1 MGNNSSSDPVVARD
15 CLLEKLEKENSFLKG
30 DLRNKDVIIQTC
42 IENIT
47 DLNEKIIS
55 QSFSYN
61 QYVTENPNKDVDI
74 KSPEDTNIQRINK
87 IPQKKKVLQMFFKH
101 WDILETFETFSQI
114 NNTFVCSIYA
124 IYEIFLLAGIV
135 SSKGILV

>member
-1 MGNNSSSDPVVARD
+1 MGNNSSSDPAVARD
-15 CLLEKLEKENSFLKG
+15 CLLEKLEKESSFLKG

-74 KSPEDTNIQRINK
+74 KSFEDTNIQRINK

-101 WDILETFETFSQI
+101 
-114 NNTFVCSIYA
+114 
-124 IYEIFLLAGIV
+124 
-135 SSKGILV
+135 